1 MQPVSERPLPRELS
15 RLQLAGRLIGPGG
28 VTIKGL
34 YGRFPGVQIETGAAW
49 EEHMFGVIEVAA
61 PTAEA
66 LEACRLAI
74 EQIVGFAVSP
84 HAPSRVLLDLRADS
98 PLLGKLRADRYAI
111 ASRVR
116 ASCGLM
122 ELEVP
127 GRDNSF
133 ECVAAVGTLDN
144 CLTAR
149 DMLAAELQLGA
160 LAAEVEGG
168 AGGAGGGSVA
178 RYTPP
183 PRFNLKA
190 PLPIRKVLFFP
201 EQADEPGPYHPESG
215 PEEESLSTLQV
226 FLKYLDSACESIDVC
241 VFNIT
246 DDRIARRLL
255 DAHRP
260 APRVITYVLRGLHRV
275 APLATP
281 SRSYHPMDGCQAPR
295 SARARDHRR

>member
-1 MQPVSERPLPRELS
+1 MQPVAERPLPRELCRAPS
-15 RLQLAGRLIGPGG
+15 TQAGRLIGPGG

-133 ECVAAVGTLDN
+133 ECVAAIGTLDN
-144 CLTAR
+144 CLAAR
-149 DMLAAELQLGA
+149 DMLAAELQLGV
-160 LAAEVEGG
+160 LAAELEAG

-226 FLKYLDSACESIDVC
+226 FLKYLDSACESLDVC

-260 APRVITYVLRGLHRV
+260 AP
-275 APLATP
+275 
-281 SRSYHPMDGCQAPR
+281 
-295 SARARDHRR
+295 

>member
-1 MQPVSERPLPRELS
+1 
-15 RLQLAGRLIGPGG
+15 
-28 VTIKGL
+28 
-34 YGRFPGVQIETGAAW
+34 
-49 EEHMFGVIEVAA
+49 
-61 PTAEA
+61 
-66 LEACRLAI
+66 
-74 EQIVGFAVSP
+74 
-84 HAPSRVLLDLRADS
+84 
-98 PLLGKLRADRYAI
+98 
-111 ASRVR
+111 
-116 ASCGLM
+116 
-122 ELEVP
+122 
-127 GRDNSF
+127 
-133 ECVAAVGTLDN
+133 
-144 CLTAR
+144 
-149 DMLAAELQLGA
+149 MLAAELQLGA

>member
-1 MQPVSERPLPRELS
+1 
-15 RLQLAGRLIGPGG
+15 
-28 VTIKGL
+28 
-34 YGRFPGVQIETGAAW
+34 
-49 EEHMFGVIEVAA
+49 MFGVIEVAA

-116 ASCGLM
+116 ASCRLM

-144 CLTAR
+144 CLAAR

-168 AGGAGGGSVA
+168 MGGGSVA
-178 RYTPP
+178 CYAPP

-226 FLKYLDSACESIDVC
+226 FLKYLDSACESIDAC

-255 DAHRP
+255 DAHRHRGVRV
-260 APRVITYVLRGLHRV
+260 RVITDVEQQKGQGSDAERIRQAGIALRYDLEDKYHMHHKVRGRVKGQGVNEPPPARALAPAGLH
-275 APLATP
+275 AA
-281 SRSYHPMDGCQAPR
+281 
-295 SARARDHRR
+295 